1 MEEQERILSLV
12 RDEIRRLFSDD
23 FSGHDAWHTI
33 RVERTA
39 AVIAEAEGCDVFIV
53 RLGALLH
60 DADDPKLFSTQDYQ
74 NARDIMVR
82 AYVDASTAQQVIAAI
97 ATVSFKGTDTQTP
110 ATLEGKVLQ
119 DADRLDAL
127 GAIGIARTFAY
138 GGSHSRA
145 MYDPELPPLLHMDEA
160 AYRKN
165 QGSSLNHF
173 YEKLFL
179 LKDMMNTDTARRMA
193 EKRDAYLHAF
203 AEEFLAEW
211 DGKC

>member
-39 AVIAEAEGCDVFIV
+39 AVIAEAEGCDVFVV

-74 NARDIMVR
+74 NARDIMAR
-82 AYVDASTAQQVIAAI
+82 AYVDASTAQQVVAAI

-110 ATLEGKVLQ
+110 TTLEGKVLQ

>member
-74 NARDIMVR
+74 NARDIMAR

-110 ATLEGKVLQ
+110 TTLAGKVLQ

-193 EKRDAYLHAF
+193 AKRDAYLHAF

>member
-39 AVIAEAEGCDVFIV
+39 AVIAEAEGCDVFVV

-60 DADDPKLFSTQDYQ
+60 DADDPKLFFTQDYQ
-74 NARDIMVR
+74 NARDIMTR
-82 AYVDASTAQQVIAAI
+82 AHVDASTAQQVIAAI

-145 MYDPELPPLLHMDEA
+145 MYDPELPPLLHMDEVT
-160 AYRKN
+160 YRKN

-211 DGKC
+211 DRKC

>member
-1 MEEQERILSLV
+1 MEEQEQILDNV
-12 RDEIRRLFSDD
+12 RDEIRRLFADD
-23 FSGHDAWHTI
+23 FSGHDTWHTI

-39 AVIAEAEGCDVFIV
+39 AAIGQAEGCNVFVV
-53 RLGALLH
+53 RLASLLH
-60 DADDPKLFSTQDYQ
+60 DADDPKLFSTRNHQ
-74 NARDIMVR
+74 NARDIMTR
-82 AYVDASTAQQVIAAI
+82 AQVDERTAEQVIAAI

-138 GGSHSRA
+138 GGSHHRA
-145 MYDPELPPLLHMDEA
+145 MYDPKLPPQLHMNET
-160 AYRKN
+160 AYRSN

-179 LKDMMNTDTARRMA
+179 LKDLMNTGTARRMA

-211 DGKC
+211 DGRC

>member
-1 MEEQERILSLV
+1 MEEQERILSIV

-39 AVIAEAEGCDVFIV
+39 AVIAEAESCDVFVV

-74 NARDIMVR
+74 NARDIMAR

>member
-74 NARDIMVR
+74 NARDIMARVH
-82 AYVDASTAQQVIAAI
+82 VDASTAQQVVAAI

-110 ATLEGKVLQ
+110 ATFEGKVLQ

-145 MYDPELPPLLHMDEA
+145 MYDPELPPLLHMAEA

>member
-74 NARDIMVR
+74 NARDIMARVH
-82 AYVDASTAQQVIAAI
+82 VDASTAQQVVAAI
-97 ATVSFKGTDTQTP
+97 ATVFFKGTDTQTP
-110 ATLEGKVLQ
+110 ATFEGKVLQ

>member
-39 AVIAEAEGCDVFIV
+39 AVIAEAEGCDVFVV

-74 NARDIMVR
+74 NARDIMAR
-82 AYVDASTAQQVIAAI
+82 AHVDASTAQQVIAAI

-160 AYRKN
+160 TYRKN

-193 EKRDAYLHAF
+193 AKRDAYLHAF